1 MKRGFISSLL
11 IMVAGLMMAGVP
23 LFAHHGSTAYETT
36 KALVFKQATV
46 TRVLWANPHVII
58 LFDAK
63 DEKGNIEHWNAEA
76 GTPSTLKLSGWSQ
89 NSVQAG
95 DVITVYIYQSK
106 TGNKVGRLS
115 KIVLADGTE
124 LKDSALGYQ
133 ESKQ

>member
-1 MKRGFISSLL
+1 MIVGF
-11 IMVAGLMMAGVP
+11 MMAGIP
-23 LFAHHGSTAYETT
+23 LLAHHGSTAYETT
-36 KALVFKQATV
+36 KALVFKEATV
-46 TRVLWANPHVII
+46 ARVLWANPHVII
-58 LFDAK
+58 VFDAK
-63 DEKGNIEHWNAEA
+63 DDKGNVEHWNAEA

-133 ESKQ
+133 DSKQ

>member
-1 MKRGFISSLL
+1 MKRRFIPSLL
-11 IMVAGLMMAGVP
+11 IMVAGLIMACVP

-63 DEKGNIEHWNAEA
+63 DDKGNVEHWNAEA

-89 NSVQAG
+89 NSVEIG

-106 TGNKVGRLS
+106 TGNKVGRLN
-115 KIVLADGTE
+115 KLVLADGKE
-124 LKDSALGYQ
+124 LKDREVGY
-133 ESKQ
+133 K

>member
-1 MKRGFISSLL
+1 MKHRLLTSSFV
-11 IMVAGLMMAGVP
+11 MVIVFMMVCVP
-23 LFAHHGSTAYETT
+23 VMGHHGSTAYETT
-36 KALVFKQATV
+36 KTVVFKEAMV

-58 LFDAK
+58 VFDAK
-63 DEKGNIEHWNAEA
+63 DEKGNVEHWNAEA

-95 DVITVYIYQSK
+95 DVIAVYIYQSK

-133 ESKQ
+133 DAKQ

>member
-1 MKRGFISSLL
+1 MKHRLLTSSFVMVVGFMLCAPLL
-11 IMVAGLMMAGVP
+11 
-23 LFAHHGSTAYETT
+23 AHHGSTAYDTS
-36 KALVFKQATV
+36 KAVVFKQAMV
-46 TRVLWANPHVII
+46 TKVLWANPHVII
-58 LFDAK
+58 VFDAK
-63 DEKGNIEHWNAEA
+63 DEKGSVEHWNAEA

-95 DVITVYIYQSK
+95 DVIAVYIYQSK

-133 ESKQ
+133 DAKQ